1 MYSVSGFIHSFGG
14 SFAIVFLMFFLQFID
29 LSSVFVWLLNQFHL
43 VAVYWLVVEIEI
55 HLCVT
60 YGLVWLP
67 ALEQAISSFSL
78 GSTPLQTRWLF
89 VLLLSCWSFNVTVL
103 VLVCLFVCF
112 VCLLVFLI
120 WSSFLTI
127 KDWLIYRVIL
137 FSFFFVCLFVCL
149 FCMFSIL

>member
-14 SFAIVFLMFFLQFID
+14 SFAIVFLMFFFLQFID

-103 VLVCLFVCF
+103 VLVCL

-137 FSFFFVCLFVCL
+137 FSCFFVSLFVCF

>member
-14 SFAIVFLMFFLQFID
+14 SFAIVFWMFFLQFID

-103 VLVCLFVCF
+103 VLVCLFV
-112 VCLLVFLI
+112 FLI

-127 KDWLIYRVIL
+127 KDWLIYQVIL
-137 FSFFFVCLFVCL
+137 FSCFFVCLFVCL
-149 FCMFSIL
+149 FCMFFIL

>member
-1 MYSVSGFIHSFGG
+1 MYNRNCPVSILLSIRYSLINSCKKCILSADLFIHLVDHLQLSFWC
-14 SFAIVFLMFFLQFID
+14 FFLQFID

-43 VAVYWLVVEIEI
+43 VAVYWLVVEIEV

-89 VLLLSCWSFNVTVL
+89 VLLLSCWSLNVTVL
-103 VLVCLFVCF
+103 VLVCL
-112 VCLLVFLI
+112 LVFFNLVQ
-120 WSSFLTI
+120 LLN
-127 KDWLIYRVIL
+127 D
-137 FSFFFVCLFVCL
+137 
-149 FCMFSIL
+149 